1 VRAAGRRSR
10 FPGPDTSGTSVWRG
24 HACARRFRFA
34 VTETFAVKVKSSG
47 RQTPAAVVEGAS
59 RPGDTM
65 EVPNGR
71 GTIRPPAVR
80 VSGMSIVRR
89 IASVL
94 EDVVLLMLGILLLP
108 LLIRLIGAPIAF
120 CIRVLLE
127 LVHRL

>member
-1 VRAAGRRSR
+1 MTIAIA
-10 FPGPDTSGTSVWRG
+10 
-24 HACARRFRFA
+24 
-34 VTETFAVKVKSSG
+34 TE
-47 RQTPAAVVEGAS
+47 
-59 RPGDTM
+59 RPLPM

-80 VSGMSIVRR
+80 VSGISIVRR

-108 LLIRLIGAPIAF
+108 LVILLIGAPIAF